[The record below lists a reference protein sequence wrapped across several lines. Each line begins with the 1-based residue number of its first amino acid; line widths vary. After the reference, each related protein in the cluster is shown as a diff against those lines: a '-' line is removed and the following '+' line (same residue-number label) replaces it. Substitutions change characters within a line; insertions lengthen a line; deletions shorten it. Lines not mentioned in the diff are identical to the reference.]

1 MKTRRQIKQSGPV
14 TEVQQTEPVNPGAEA
29 GAKSNKQAPISDL
42 HKAFWAVYRLGLGVI
57 PVTSANK
64 HPPLIRWSRYKR
76 KRADARTI
84 RWWLARWPNANP
96 AIVTGRVS
104 GVIVHDVD
112 GPQGKETLAAIGGA
126 PSTWTVR
133 THNGHQYYF
142 LYPAHT
148 IPITCRLKN
157 FVKKLPGFDLRADG
171 GYAMAPGAIHP
182 EGGVYAWEPGL
193 SPDEVELA
201 DPPDWLM
208 ALIEV
213 EEMEG
218 FTQGTEDREVGKEGG
233 AGSARNTNIESAR
246 SSRRINEAYAQAAL
260 RGEIEKVSTSVQGMR
275 NDQLNKSAFALG
287 QLVAADML
295 DRSEAERELEM
306 AARTCGLDSD
316 PGCGIRGIRATIRSG
331 LQAGMRRPRR
341 VPVTVENDRFHSH
354 QSREEY
360 QGQKAQQGKR
370 TSLAALAA
378 ASKSHA
384 SPVSPDLPMIDIT
397 NRQLRDITADALKAL
412 IEAND
417 PPRVFLR
424 SGDLVRV
431 RTDEHGR
438 IRIEILRESHVCG
451 RLARVA
457 NFVRYTRTGQLRH
470 VPPPILV
477 VRDLTALG
485 RWDLPVLEGVVEAPT
500 MRPDGSILDMP
511 GYDVATRLVY
521 IPAAGL
527 HIPSI
532 PKEPSREEVRRSL
545 ALLDDGFGDFPY
557 VDEASRANMLALLLT
572 FIVRPSIKSHAP
584 LALIDAPR
592 AGTGKTLA
600 VEAVSQI
607 TTGRTAALMSAPAG
621 DEEFRKRL
629 TSVLLDGPTVVTIDN
644 VENKLSAPS
653 LASVLTAYNWHDR
666 MLGSTSMVTLPQ
678 RATWIATGNNIKLG
692 GDMPRRC
699 YWIRLDSQLARPWQ
713 RPTEGFRHP
722 NLLGWI
728 TENRGN
734 LLAALLTI
742 ARAWHVAGKPSAE
755 VPPLGSFEAW
765 ARTLGG
771 ILAFA
776 GVKGFLQNLDALY
789 EQNDEETSEWEA
801 FLVAW
806 SEAFGERTVTVAQMC
821 DTLLIG
827 LPNGQQRLTET
838 EAGEPVTEE
847 QAAALR
853 EALPSDLA
861 EGLEIDQKRG
871 GSAGTGAGSGFRRKL
886 GKAFAKRIDVRYGD
900 LRLERASDD
909 PHSKVSRWRARYM
922 RDLRY

>member
-1 MKTRRQIKQSGPV
+1 MDQPQEV
-14 TEVQQTEPVNPGAEA
+14 TQTEAASEGTEPEA
-29 GAKSNKQAPISDL
+29 GAGAASNKQDEKERIRDL
-42 HKAFWAVYRLGLGVI
+42 HKAFWAVYKLGLGVI
-57 PVTSANK
+57 PITPGDK
-64 HPPLIRWSRYKR
+64 DPPLIRWSRYKCE
-76 KRADARTI
+76 RAPAHTI
-84 RWWLARWPNANP
+84 TWWLARWPNANP

-112 GPQGKETLAAIGGA
+112 GPEGRETLAAMGGA
-126 PSTWTVR
+126 PRTWAVLTR
-133 THNGHQYYF
+133 KGCQFYYR
-142 LYPAHT
+142 YPAHL
-148 IPITCRLKN
+148 IPKTYRLKN
-157 FVKKLPGFDLRADG
+157 FVKLLPGFDLRVDG
-171 GYAMAPGAIHP
+171 AYAMAPGAIHP
-182 EGGVYAWEPGL
+182 EGGVYKWAPGL
-193 SPDEVELA
+193 SPYDVDLA

-213 EEMEG
+213 EDMEES
-218 FTQGTEDREVGKEGG
+218 TQASQEIGKSESGHR
-233 AGSARNTNIESAR
+233 AGNGKAATVTKP
-246 SSRRINEAYAQAAL
+246 RRINQTYAQAAL
-260 RGEIEKVSTSVQGMR
+260 RGEIEKVSTSVQGTR
-275 NDQLNKSAFALG
+275 NDQLNRSAFALG
-287 QLVAADML
+287 QLIAVDLL
-295 DRSEAERELEM
+295 DRSEVERELEV
-306 AARTCGLDSD
+306 AARACGLDSD
-316 PGCGIRGIRATIRSG
+316 PGCGVTGIRATIASG
-331 LQAGMRRPRR
+331 LRAGMRRPRR
-341 VPVTVENDRFHSH
+341 VPVGEQD
-354 QSREEY
+354 SRSQQRHERDGEQ
-360 QGQKAQQGKR
+360 QGQQGKQEKR
-370 TSLAALAA
+370 ISLAALVA
-378 ASKSHA
+378 ASKSEGSPA
-384 SPVSPDLPMIDIT
+384 SPASRDLPMIDIT

-412 IEAND
+412 IDAND

-457 NFVRYTRTGQLRH
+457 NFVRYTKTGEVRH

-500 MRPDGSILDMP
+500 MRPDGSILDTP
-511 GYDVATRLVY
+511 GYDVATRLLY

-532 PKEPSREEVRRSL
+532 PMQPSREEVRRSL

-572 FIVRPSIKSHAP
+572 FIVRQLIKSHAP
-584 LALIDAPR
+584 LAIIDAPR

-629 TSVLLDGPTVVTIDN
+629 TSVLMDGPTVVTIDN

-653 LASVLTAYNWHDR
+653 LASVLTAFNWHDR

-722 NLLGWI
+722 NLLGWVG
-728 TENRGN
+728 ENRGA

-742 ARAWHVAGKPSAE
+742 ARAWFVAGKPAVE
-755 VPPLGSFEAW
+755 VPPLGSFEVW
-765 ARTLGG
+765 ARTVGG

-776 GVKGFLQNLDALY
+776 GVGGFLQNLDALY
-789 EQNDEETSEWEA
+789 EQNDEETGEWEA
-801 FLVAW
+801 FLLAW
-806 SEAFGERTVTVAQMC
+806 SEVFGEETITVADLC
-821 DTLLIG
+821 DTLLPAPAG
-827 LPNGQQRLTET
+827 GQQRLGGTSRT
-838 EAGEPVTEE
+838 ISEE

-853 EALPSDLA
+853 EALPSELA
-861 EGLEIDQKRG
+861 EGLEIEQKRAV
-871 GSAGTGAGSGFRRKL
+871 SISGANTASSFRRKL
-886 GKAFAKRIDVRYGD
+886 GKALAKRVDVRYGD
-900 LRLERASDD
+900 LRLERASDH